1 MSSEF
6 SQNEEIYYK
15 MDHFMEGMEK
25 EMKFLTKIRF
35 TKCVL
40 PKLTVFE
47 KKMINKNFGTYR

>member
-1 MSSEF
+1 
-6 SQNEEIYYK
+6 
-15 MDHFMEGMEK
+15 MEGMEK

-47 KKMINKNFGTYR
+47 KKMIKKNFGTYRQDFDK